1 MNRGDMAL
9 RPESW
14 KKPNRIGCT
23 GGDGDDGPSGE
34 RPPHAPA
41 PLRRL
46 FFLCSLP
53 GYLSA
58 LRFSFPFTCSRTDEV
73 SRGTKSRALIAS
85 YLMAR
90 GPACGATGTPATGL
104 ACRCCCCSRP
114 WPLTV
119 KAELWLGLGFPTFFN
134 C

>member
-1 MNRGDMAL
+1 MAL

-14 KKPNRIGCT
+14 KKHSRIGCT

-73 SRGTKSRALIAS
+73 SRGQNLRANHKLS
-85 YLMAR
+85 NGAR
-90 GPACGATGTPATGL
+90 PACGRRARQLLAWPVAVAVAPGPGL
-104 ACRCCCCSRP
+104 
-114 WPLTV
+114 
-119 KAELWLGLGFPTFFN
+119 
-134 C
+134 